1 MTGAGGQISGH
12 GSARG
17 RRRFPLH
24 DDSVREWMETRSSLC
39 TRGVDDVHCMRDA
52 TANFRL
58 KGNR

>member
-24 DDSVREWMETRSSLC
+24 DDCGNGWKRDHLSVLEAHVE
-39 TRGVDDVHCMRDA
+39 
-52 TANFRL
+52 
-58 KGNR
+58 